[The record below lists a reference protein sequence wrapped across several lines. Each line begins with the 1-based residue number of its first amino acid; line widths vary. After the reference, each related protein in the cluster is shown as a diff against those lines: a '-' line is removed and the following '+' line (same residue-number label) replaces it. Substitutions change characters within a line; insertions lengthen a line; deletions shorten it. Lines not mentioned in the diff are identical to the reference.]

1 MVSCFAAGNSGTNN
15 DLNTGSNVSSPYVI
29 TVGALESQ
37 GHRAP
42 FSCYGQRNVD
52 VFAPGAQILAP
63 ITSDTSVAAPNE
75 HQMPPQYLPQIM
87 EKDQSYFYEDFEDGS
102 SVTLRVLDADGQ
114 AIEDRQTSLTPGYIG
129 GNGTQISLDAVQ
141 EGETFYVEM
150 TFQKPDFEGL
160 DSLDE
165 NSSVYF
171 AF

>member
-1 MVSCFAAGNSGTNN
+1 
-15 DLNTGSNVSSPYVI
+15 
-29 TVGALESQ
+29 
-37 GHRAP
+37 
-42 FSCYGQRNVD
+42 
-52 VFAPGAQILAP
+52 
-63 ITSDTSVAAPNE
+63 
-75 HQMPPQYLPQIM
+75 MPPQYLPQIM